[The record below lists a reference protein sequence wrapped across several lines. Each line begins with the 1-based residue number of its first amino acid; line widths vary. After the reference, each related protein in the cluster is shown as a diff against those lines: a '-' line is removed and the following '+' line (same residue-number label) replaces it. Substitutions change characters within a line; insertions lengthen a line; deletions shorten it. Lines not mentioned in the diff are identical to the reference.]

1 MHNEE
6 KNITTNKTSLSY
18 LFFTLLKIGAISWGG
33 FMALISVVQKEFTEK
48 KKLISNENILDGIA
62 LASILPGP
70 MAFNVVTFLGYKLNG
85 LKGAF
90 ISMLAILLPSFVLMI
105 ILSWLYFSYGQ
116 LPALNSFFMGVLPA
130 IAAIIFS
137 VAFEMSEK
145 NIKDP
150 YQGLIAAGA
159 VIILLFIK
167 SFYITLLIML
177 FSAFL
182 GYFIYRKK
190 VPANPHV
197 STKDKKSTKL
207 YLSLALIVIVSI
219 AIVAS
224 FPVFCSGSAKEFC
237 LLQQKIS
244 IIFSSLSLSLFGG
257 GYVIIPI
264 MENTFVNH
272 LGWLTT
278 KEFADGIA
286 LGQVTPGPIFIS
298 ATFIGYKV
306 GGLTGAVVATI
317 SVFLPPAILMIAL
330 SEFIDKI
337 KHSSGIKASFKGLR
351 PAVIGMIFSAVVTIG
366 KSAEIEWSSLLIF
379 LFILILS
386 LKYKLNVAYLIPM
399 AGLIGILIF

>member
-105 ILSWLYFSYGQ
+105 ILSWLYFSFGQ

-150 YQGLIAAGA
+150 YQGLIASGA
-159 VIILLFIK
+159 FIILNFIIY
-167 SFYITLLIML
+167 FYITLLIMV

-182 GYFIYRKK
+182 GYFI
-190 VPANPHV
+190 
-197 STKDKKSTKL
+197 
-207 YLSLALIVIVSI
+207 
-219 AIVAS
+219 
-224 FPVFCSGSAKEFC
+224 
-237 LLQQKIS
+237 
-244 IIFSSLSLSLFGG
+244 
-257 GYVIIPI
+257 
-264 MENTFVNH
+264 
-272 LGWLTT
+272 
-278 KEFADGIA
+278 
-286 LGQVTPGPIFIS
+286 
-298 ATFIGYKV
+298 
-306 GGLTGAVVATI
+306 
-317 SVFLPPAILMIAL
+317 
-330 SEFIDKI
+330 
-337 KHSSGIKASFKGLR
+337 
-351 PAVIGMIFSAVVTIG
+351 
-366 KSAEIEWSSLLIF
+366 
-379 LFILILS
+379 
-386 LKYKLNVAYLIPM
+386 
-399 AGLIGILIF
+399 

>member
-6 KNITTNKTSLSY
+6 KKITTNKTSLSY
-18 LFFTLLKIGAISWGG
+18 LFFALLKIGAISWGG

-70 MAFNVVTFLGYKLNG
+70 MAFNVVTFLGYKLKG

-90 ISMLAILLPSFVLMI
+90 ISMLAILLPSFILMV

-116 LPALNSFFMGVLPA
+116 LPVLNSFFMGVLPA

-145 NIKDP
+145 TIKDP
-150 YQGLIAAGA
+150 YQGLIASGA

-177 FSAFL
+177 VSAFL

-190 VPANPHV
+190 APANPHV
-197 STKDKKSTKL
+197 SNKNKKSIKL
-207 YLSLALIVIVSI
+207 YLRLALIVIVSI

-337 KHSSGIKASFKGLR
+337 KHSSGITSAFKGLR

-366 KSAEIEWSSLLIF
+366 ISAEIEWSSLLIF
-379 LFILILS
+379 LLILILS